1 MADKSTSWRERLD
14 DFPDLEREDCSS
26 EELREF
32 LEADSL
38 EPLADVGFKRRLRRM
53 LWDILR
59 SQPEDRKP
67 SRG

>member
-14 DFPDLEREDCSS
+14 DSPDAERVDCSS

-38 EPLADVGFKRRLRRM
+38 EPLADAGFKHRLRRM

-59 SQPEDRKP
+59 SQPQDRKS